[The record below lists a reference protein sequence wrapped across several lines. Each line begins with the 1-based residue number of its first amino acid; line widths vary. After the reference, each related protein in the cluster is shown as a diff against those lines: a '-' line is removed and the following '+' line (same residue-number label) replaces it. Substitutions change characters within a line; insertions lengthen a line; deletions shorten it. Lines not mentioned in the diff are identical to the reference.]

1 MVADKNEMSSKET
14 IEKLNTLESR
24 ISRIEAVLHME
35 YSPVK
40 DEEESE
46 RVDQYKEISDGSFI
60 ESKIGEFGLAWLG
73 NIVLFFGIIFL
84 GQFVQK
90 SGYQLGTSIFGYL
103 SVAGVFVLA
112 HFLKTT
118 FPKKRYIFNLNAW
131 LLLFYVTLRLHFF
144 SAAPLIA
151 NKPIALFL
159 LTLVTAVQLFI
170 SVKNHSSLLAGVVLV
185 LLSIIAIVSDTTHF
199 MLPVAVMIAMV
210 SVLLLY
216 RFGWIRLLYLSV
228 ILVYL
233 INLIWFLNNPF
244 MGHQLQAIT
253 VHHFGFIYLF
263 IIAAI
268 YSLVALLNST
278 ESYSKNG
285 IVGSIILN
293 GLGFSM
299 LLTLLTLSFFKDN
312 YVLMIGTVSA
322 FCLAYSVL
330 LQVKSEWK
338 ITAALYALFGFV
350 TLSVTV
356 HGIYEFPRTYFLL
369 AIQSLLV
376 VSMAIWFR
384 SKFIV
389 VMNTLL
395 FLILLIFYMSTS
407 PLTDGVNIS
416 FCLGALLTARI
427 LNWKKDRLTIKTD
440 LLRNI
445 YLIIGFIMVLVTLY
459 HLIPARYIT
468 LSWTVVAVIYFVL
481 SLILKN
487 VKYRYL
493 ALGTMIAAAF
503 YLFLVDLAKIELV
516 YRIIALMFLAIISI
530 GLSVYYTK
538 KSKRKA
544 DRE

>member
-1 MVADKNEMSSKET
+1 
-14 IEKLNTLESR
+14 
-24 ISRIEAVLHME
+24 ME

-170 SVKNHSSLLAGVVLV
+170 SVKNYSSLLAGVVLV